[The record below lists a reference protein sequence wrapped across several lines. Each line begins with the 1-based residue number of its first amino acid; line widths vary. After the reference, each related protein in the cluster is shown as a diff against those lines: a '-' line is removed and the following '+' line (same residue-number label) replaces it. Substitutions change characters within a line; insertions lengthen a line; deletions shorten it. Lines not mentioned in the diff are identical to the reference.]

1 MTIYRVSPRRH
12 RVLCNRLALFFSLTL
27 STVAHPALP
36 ISNARPP
43 KDRFVAYNNGEGAKG
58 KSTPISGTPFRGISR
73 KVSKDVFAAETP
85 PSQIE
90 SIVANAK
97 SISASLG
104 KQMDLMTNPTL
115 RTKYLTAITAGL
127 AVSLAMVPEAVSFS
141 FVAGVSP
148 LVGLW
153 TTVVLGFFAAMFGGR
168 AGICSSASGACSVVV
183 ASLCASHGGGY
194 LAGCASLAGLLQIA
208 SGTLGMGKLIRMV
221 PHPVMVGFVNGLSLV
236 MLKAQLGHF
245 KGASGSFLPL
255 FSPEGTATYGCAL
268 ITMSLVRFGIPSLKE
283 KFECAKAIPPTLG
296 GVVIATSIARFLK
309 WPVRTLADVAGAETF
324 RGGWSTLPKIGLP
337 ASFWL
342 PFKKAPLQ
350 TLRII
355 LPYAITMAA
364 VGSIES
370 LLTLQLL
377 DGIVDDGK
385 RGSTKKEVIG
395 QGIGNLAS
403 GLTGGIGGCALIGQS
418 LISAQS
424 GGGISKISGISMA
437 IFLALGIVSFAPLLG
452 QIPVVA
458 LAGVM
463 LLVCQSTFSWGSL
476 RLIGKIPNF
485 DAFIIALVTY
495 VTVEDDLAKAVLVGT
510 IASALG
516 FAWTQSTKISV
527 TISETKLTPPSG
539 PILPHVKTYN
549 INGPLFFGSAQRFSQ
564 LFCVREDP
572 DDIVIDFK
580 QSRVYDH
587 SALDAINNLAD
598 RYGSMGKRVYLR
610 RLSYDCAKLLAKL
623 HEGGLPPYE
632 VVEIDLARDP
642 VYGVAEEALYENI
655 PVNQAKG

>member
-1 MTIYRVSPRRH
+1 MTTNGSTRPRRG
-12 RVLCNRLALFFSLTL
+12 LCNHLVLVFSLTL
-27 STVAHPALP
+27 ASTTLPSGKCFAHPALP

-43 KDRFVAYNNGEGAKG
+43 KQRFGTDNGGAGKG

-73 KVSKDVFAAETP
+73 KVSNDDSAAEVP

-104 KQMDLMTNPTL
+104 KKIDLTDKTL
-115 RTKYLTAITAGL
+115 RGKYLTAITAGL

-141 FVAGVSP
+141 FVAGVNP

-168 AGICSSASGACSVVV
+168 AGIQSSASGACAVVV
-183 ASLCASHGGGY
+183 AALCASHGSGY
-194 LAGCASLAGLLQIA
+194 LAGCAALAGLLQIT
-208 SGTLGMGKLIRMV
+208 SGTLGVGKLIRLV
-221 PHPVMVGFVNGLSLV
+221 PHPVMLGFVNGLSFV

-245 KGASGSFLPL
+245 KGASGDFLPL
-255 FSPEGTATYGCAL
+255 LSPEGKATYACAL
-268 ITMSLVRFGIPSLKE
+268 LTMALVKFGIPALQE
-283 KFECAKAIPPTLG
+283 KVEPAKAVPPTLG
-296 GVVIATSIARFLK
+296 GVVIATAIARVLK
-309 WPVRTLADVAGAETF
+309 WPIKTLADAAGADTF
-324 RGGWSTLPKIGLP
+324 RGGLSTLPKIGLP
-337 ASFWL
+337 ASFWT
-342 PFKKAPLQ
+342 PFQNAPLE
-350 TLRII
+350 TLKII
-355 LPYAITMAA
+355 LPYAVTMAA

-424 GGGISKISGISMA
+424 GGGVSKLSGMA
-437 IFLALGIVSFAPLLG
+437 MSIFLALGIVTFAPLLG
-452 QIPVVA
+452 QIPVVS

-476 RLIGKIPNF
+476 RLFGKIPNL

-495 VTVEDDLAKAVLVGT
+495 VTVKDDLAKAVLIGT
-510 IASALG
+510 ITSALG
-516 FAWTQSTKISV
+516 FAWKQSTKIS
-527 TISETKLTPPSG
+527 TIVSQTKLTPPSG
-539 PILPHVKTYN
+539 PTLPNVKTYN
-549 INGPLFFGSAQRFSQ
+549 INGPLFFGSTQRFSQ
-564 LFCVREDP
+564 LFMVKEDP
-572 DDIVIDFK
+572 DDVVIDFA

-587 SALDAINNLAD
+587 SALEAINNLAD

-610 RLSYDCAKLLAKL
+610 RLSSNCAKMLAKV
-623 HEGGLPPYE
+623 HKGGLPPYE
-632 VVEIDLARDP
+632 VIEVSSTDP
-642 VYGVAEEALYENI
+642 VYDVAEDA
-655 PVNQAKG
+655 